1 MLENNNK
8 IDFTNLAIKKNND
21 IKYILIVIFILIIC
35 VIATIFIFIKN

>member
-21 IKYILIVIFILIIC
+21 IIYILIVIFILIIC